1 MKMVFLVIMDK
12 VIDHLVDAS
21 KGKRASE
28 HHGTRG
34 PPATIDREDIVAL
47 ISLLVDVCASRA
59 ETIGERFHNKA
70 QNNQLTEKEYA
81 RIRHA
86 LSFNPQRLFETL
98 NEGLEASVK
107 VILFLGV
114 FVVIFTR
121 PFPFVLFVVVLL
133 FSLQVTLSL
142 MNL

>member
-1 MKMVFLVIMDK
+1 MIRPRTRSEITMKMVFLVIMDK

-107 VILFLGV
+107 VIPFSWV
-114 FVVIFTR
+114 F
-121 PFPFVLFVVVLL
+121 
-133 FSLQVTLSL
+133 SW
-142 MNL
+142 